1 MESTAAHAEWVG
13 ECLIQHKRV
22 IRPDEALALIDQ
34 VTVAEVREI
43 AAFVFQVENEALA
56 EIRPA

>member
-1 MESTAAHAEWVG
+1 
-13 ECLIQHKRV
+13 V

-34 VTVAEVREI
+34 VTANEVREI
-43 AAFVFQVENEALA
+43 AAFVFQPNNEALA